1 MLKMNYV
8 IVGLGGAIGAILRY
22 GVMNGLIGTL
32 SAPIIT
38 LCINSS
44 GSFILGFLFYTFG
57 QKSNRFYLFVT
68 TGMLSGFTTFS
79 TFSSD
84 VVKLLQNEHYLHAA
98 VISVFSLLGCILFAY
113 IGAVLAKVGLKR

>member
-1 MLKMNYV
+1 MNYV

-38 LCINSS
+38 LCINSL

-57 QKSNRFYLFVT
+57 QKSNRLYLFVT

-84 VVKLLQNEHYLHAA
+84 VVKLLQNEHYLHAG
-98 VISVFSLLGCILFAY
+98 VISVFSLLGCILSAD
-113 IGAVLAKVGLKR
+113 IGAVLAKVGFRR